1 MTLGLR
7 VAVVGSGPS
16 GAFVAQQ
23 FGDVVGLEPSEVT
36 VDVYEQLPVPY
47 GLVRYGVAPDHDKI
61 KAFAGSL
68 AEIFARPN
76 VHFIGN
82 VRLGVDVSL
91 AQLRDHYDAVVIAN
105 GSGGDRRLDI
115 PGEDLA
121 GVCSANDFVSW
132 YSGHPDTAMDRF
144 ALTAKRA
151 VVVGLG
157 NVALDVAR
165 MLCRTPDELRR
176 TDVPEHVLDVLA
188 ASAIEDITVVGR
200 RGARHAK
207 FSSKELGELRGLSDT
222 TVVVDPT
229 ELPADD
235 TDLAPLV
242 GRMLTVLRGYVDMP
256 LRGRRRTLRF
266 AFNRAPVEIV
276 GPDGATGLRV
286 QRSGAGASDATEVI
300 PAEFVVRSVGSHGL
314 AVPDLPFDAT
324 TGTVPH
330 DAGRVLDG
338 IEPVRGTYV
347 AGWIKRGPS
356 GVIGTNRRCA
366 AETVAS
372 VLADQAGRCP
382 PRRTTDAQLPGLL
395 AARHPELVTWSGWE
409 LIDAAEVREGQD
421 TGRGRVKL
429 HRRERLIAVAAGRV

>member
-1 MTLGLR
+1 VTVGLR

-16 GAFVAQQ
+16 GAFVAQELA
-23 FGDVVGLEPSEVT
+23 DVLDPGPSGVT

-47 GLVRYGVAPDHDKI
+47 GLVRYGVAPDHEKI

-76 VHFIGN
+76 VCFIGN

-91 AQLRDHYDAVVIAN
+91 AELRRHYDAVVIAS
-105 GSGGDRRLDI
+105 GAGGDRRLGI

-121 GVCSANDFVSW
+121 GVCSATDFVAW
-132 YSGHPDTAMDRF
+132 YSGHPDTDADRF
-144 ALTAKRA
+144 ALTANRA

-176 TDVPEHVLDVLA
+176 TDVPEHVVDVLA
-188 ASAIEDITVVGR
+188 ASTIEEITVVGR
-200 RGARHAK
+200 RRAEYAK
-207 FSSKELGELRGLSDT
+207 FSNKELGQLRGLSDT
-222 TVVVDPT
+222 TVLVDPT

-242 GRMLTVLRGYVDMP
+242 RRMVAVLRGYVDMP
-256 LRGRRRTLRF
+256 VRGSRRTLRF
-266 AFNRAPVEIV
+266 AFSRAPIEIV
-276 GPDGATGLRV
+276 GADAAAGLRV
-286 QRSGAGASDATEVI
+286 RRCDGGSGDMEVI
-300 PAEFVVRSVGSHGL
+300 PAEFVVRSVGSRGL
-314 AVPDLPFDAT
+314 AVADLPFDPT
-324 TGTVPH
+324 TGTVPNE
-330 DAGRVLDG
+330 AGRVLEG
-338 IEPVRGTYV
+338 TRLVRGTYV

-372 VLADQAGRCP
+372 VLADQARAHP
-382 PRRTTDAQLPGLL
+382 PRRTTDEQLPDLV
-395 AARHPELVTWSGWE
+395 AARHPEVVTWSGWE
-409 LIDAAEVREGQD
+409 LIDARERREGQNA
-421 TGRGRVKL
+421 GRARVKL
-429 HRRERLIAVAAGRV
+429 HRREHLIAVATGRD